1 MMIEESTILLDT
13 PVGRLA
19 VATDGSAVLSIMI
32 ANDRVSGLSQA
43 ETPVA
48 MQTINE
54 LEEYFAGKRKEFGI
68 PIRMNGTA
76 FQIRVWNELLKIP
89 HGSVTTYGEIAAR
102 IGKPGAARAV
112 GMACNRNPLLI
123 VVPCHRVVGQDG
135 SLTGYVAGTDKK
147 RMLLELENGIQE
159 R

>member
-19 VATDGSAVLSIMI
+19 VATDGCAVLSIMI
-32 ANDRVSGLSQA
+32 ANDRVSGLAQA

-123 VVPCHRVVGQDG
+123 VVPCHRVVGQNG

-147 RMLLELENGIQE
+147 RMLIELENGIQE

>member
-19 VATDGSAVLSIMI
+19 VATDGSAVLSIRI
-32 ANDRVSGLSQA
+32 ATDRVQGLAQA

-54 LEEYFAGKRKEFGI
+54 LKEYLAGKRKEFGI
-68 PIRMNGTA
+68 PIKMNGTA

-135 SLTGYVAGTDKK
+135 SLTGYAAGTDKK

>member
-19 VATDGSAVLSIMI
+19 VATDGCAVLSIRI
-32 ANDRVSGLSQA
+32 AKDRVQGVAQA

-54 LEEYFAGKRKEFGI
+54 LEEYFAGKRKELGI

-123 VVPCHRVVGQDG
+123 VVPCHRVVGQNG

>member
-1 MMIEESTILLDT
+1 MIIEESTILLDT

-19 VATDGSAVLSIMI
+19 VATDGSAVLSIRI
-32 ANDRVSGLSQA
+32 ATDRVQGLAQA

-54 LEEYFAGKRKEFGI
+54 LEEYFAGKRKEFCI
-68 PIRMNGTA
+68 PIKMNGTA

-89 HGSVTTYGEIAAR
+89 HGSVTTYSEIAAR

-112 GMACNRNPLLI
+112 GMACNRNPLFI

-135 SLTGYVAGTDKK
+135 SLTGYAAGTDKK

>member
-1 MMIEESTILLDT
+1 MIEESTILLDT

-19 VATDGSAVLSIMI
+19 VATDGCAVLSVRI
-32 ANDRVSGLSQA
+32 ATDRVQELAQA

-54 LEEYFAGKRKEFGI
+54 LEEYFAGKRKDFGI

-123 VVPCHRVVGQDG
+123 VVPCHRVVGQNG

>member
-123 VVPCHRVVGQDG
+123 VVPCHRVVGQNG

-147 RMLLELENGIQE
+147 RMLLELENGIQ
-159 R
+159 

>member
-19 VATDGSAVLSIMI
+19 VATDGSAVLSIRI
-32 ANDRVSGLSQA
+32 ATDRVQELAQA

-135 SLTGYVAGTDKK
+135 SLTGYAAGTDKK

>member
-19 VATDGSAVLSIMI
+19 VATDGCAVLSIRI
-32 ANDRVSGLSQA
+32 ETDRVQGLAQA

-68 PIRMNGTA
+68 PIKMNGTA

-123 VVPCHRVVGQDG
+123 VVPCHRVVGQNG
-135 SLTGYVAGTDKK
+135 SLTGYAAGTDKK

>member
-19 VATDGSAVLSIMI
+19 VATDGSAVLSIRI
-32 ANDRVSGLSQA
+32 ATDRVQGLAQA

-54 LEEYFAGKRKEFGI
+54 LKEYLAGKRKEFGI
-68 PIRMNGTA
+68 PIKMNGTA

-123 VVPCHRVVGQDG
+123 VVPCHRVVGQNG

>member
-19 VATDGSAVLSIMI
+19 VATDGSAVLSIRI
-32 ANDRVSGLSQA
+32 ATDRVQGLAQT

-54 LEEYFAGKRKEFGI
+54 LEEYFAGKRKDFGI
-68 PIRMNGTA
+68 PIRMNGTV

-135 SLTGYVAGTDKK
+135 SLTGYAAGTDKK
-147 RMLLELENGIQE
+147 RMLMELENGIQE

>member
-19 VATDGSAVLSIMI
+19 VATDGCAVLSIRI
-32 ANDRVSGLSQA
+32 ATDRIQGVAQA
-43 ETPVA
+43 KTPVA

-68 PIRMNGTA
+68 PIKMNGTA

-123 VVPCHRVVGQDG
+123 VVPCHRVVGQNG

>member
-19 VATDGSAVLSIMI
+19 VATDGCAVLSIRI
-32 ANDRVSGLSQA
+32 ATDRVHGLAQA

-112 GMACNRNPLLI
+112 GMACNRNSLLI

-135 SLTGYVAGTDKK
+135 SLTGYAAGTDKK

>member
-19 VATDGSAVLSIMI
+19 VATDGCAVLSIRI
-32 ANDRVSGLSQA
+32 AKDRVQGVAQA

-54 LEEYFAGKRKEFGI
+54 LEEYFAGKRKELGI

-123 VVPCHRVVGQDG
+123 VVPCHRVVGQNG

-147 RMLLELENGIQE
+147 RMLLELENAIQE

>member
-1 MMIEESTILLDT
+1 MIEESTILLDT
-13 PVGRLA
+13 LVGRLA

-32 ANDRVSGLSQA
+32 ANDRVQGLAQA

-54 LEEYFAGKRKEFGI
+54 LKEYFAGKRKEFGI

-123 VVPCHRVVGQDG
+123 VVPCHRVVGQNG